1 MARKY
6 LTGFRQQDRR
16 VLFINTNFIMSKSK
30 QSQAPAQNE
39 YLDND
44 VKSNAGNLTV
54 DNSAMM
60 DAYFD
65 LLKFKNERIDKYLEL
80 LIKNQEITAKN
91 QEITAKFLQMIN
103 PDIGQ
108 YTTNQGDPIDRL
120 LPIIEKRAGI
130 V

>member
-1 MARKY
+1 
-6 LTGFRQQDRR
+6 
-16 VLFINTNFIMSKSK
+16 MSKSK

-80 LIKNQEITAKN
+80 LIKNQEITAK
-91 QEITAKFLQMIN
+91 FLQMIN